1 MGYSFHHLKINQGQS
16 FDWHPDL
23 SKEAQAAF
31 FIKTEGGINR
41 IRLSEDG
48 NEDGMG
54 FYFYRRLSPDQKW
67 SVPLYSACRLND
79 QTLRALAEA
88 PAQRPADDP
97 HAWDK
102 RSDPYLTQVKRFV
115 FNVLLFLGSLP
126 EEYEPDQVLRPA
138 REKKGRFRSELRAA
152 RFLGK
157 EGLTDPSNRPEG
169 KAEHEPT
176 GRKLPGHW
184 RAGHWRRQAFGEGSL
199 QRKLI
204 WIQPYKTTGPESD
217 A

>member
-1 MGYSFHHLKINQGQS
+1 ME
-16 FDWHPDL
+16 W
-23 SKEAQAAF
+23 
-31 FIKTEGGINR
+31 
-41 IRLSEDG
+41 
-48 NEDGMG
+48 G
-54 FYFYRRLSPDQKW
+54 FTFTAGLPRTKNGPS
-67 SVPLYSACRLND
+67 PLYSACRLND

-97 HAWDK
+97 YAWDH
-102 RSDPYLTQVKRFV
+102 RADTYLTEVKRFL

-126 EEYEPDQVLRPA
+126 EVYEPDQVLRAA
-138 REKKGRFRSELRAA
+138 REKKGHLRPELRAA

-157 EGLTDPSNRPEG
+157 EAYRPASRPTG
-169 KAEHEPT
+169 AEHQPT

-204 WIQPYKTTGPESD
+204 WIQPYKTAGLD